1 VNRLQIV
8 AACVLL
14 AAALGGF
21 MLRVSRDM
29 RDFEVPWTTA
39 RRAAAVEPLYR
50 AEDEHYQFKYLPAFA
65 VLAIPLGLLPLTAAK
80 GVWFLS
86 SVALLV
92 ALIAFSVRL
101 LPQKKKPVAFLT
113 MSAILVL
120 AKFYARELDM
130 GQVNLPFAVA
140 IVGALLAIKA
150 KRDVLAVA
158 LIVLSIAIKPYGA
171 LLLPVVLVR
180 RQPAA
185 IVATAAGCLLLLLL
199 PVPLYGWSG
208 TIDLHKSWWDT
219 VTETTAPNL
228 LNPDNVSLASMYA
241 KWFGVGGLSTTL
253 AAASSLVLMVGVV
266 IVFLRRRSVSFPE
279 GLEGSLLLLLIPLL
293 SPQGWDYVLLI
304 ATPAVVYLANDLE
317 TLPGPLRAMTVVA
330 GLIIGLSLF
339 DVMGRAAYAA
349 FMAAAV
355 ITVCAMVLVGSM
367 CMLEG
372 CCLTPSPRPC
382 TAFSFP
388 DSLYRL
394 TFRSQSTHGSKFR
407 NRGTRLAAAHQLG
420 PAAEV
425 SNGAR
430 A

>member
-1 VNRLQIV
+1 MSLASAVRIPSRGLRPHYTSSVLQASPPAAVNRLRV
-8 AACVLL
+8 FVGCLLL

-65 VLAIPLGLLPLTAAK
+65 VLAIPLGLLPLTVAK
-80 GVWFLS
+80 AMWFLA

-92 ALIAFSVRL
+92 ALIACSVRL
-101 LPQKKKPVAFLT
+101 LPEKRKPVALLT
-113 MSAILVL
+113 MSAIVVL

-150 KRDVLAVA
+150 QRDVLAVV

-185 IVATAAGCLLLLLL
+185 IVATVVGCLMLLLL

-208 TIDLHKSWWDT
+208 TVGLHQGWWDT

-241 KWFGVGGLSTTL
+241 KWFGIGGLSTTL
-253 AAASSLVLMVGVV
+253 AAASSLALIAGVV
-266 IVFLRRRSVSFPE
+266 IVFLRRRTVSFPE

-304 ATPAVVYLANDLE
+304 ATPAVVYLANYLD
-317 TLPGPLRAMTVVA
+317 TLPGPLRTLTVVA
-330 GLIIGLSLF
+330 GLTIGLSLF

-349 FMAAAV
+349 FMGAAV
-355 ITVCAMVLVGSM
+355 ISVCALVLVAA
-367 CMLEG
+367 L
-372 CCLTPSPRPC
+372 
-382 TAFSFP
+382 
-388 DSLYRL
+388 
-394 TFRSQSTHGSKFR
+394 STLR
-407 NRGTRLAAAHQLG
+407 
-420 PAAEV
+420 
-425 SNGAR
+425 AR
-430 A
+430 TVA